1 MVLEFEIETPNLLW
15 LVLTLSSISVPNFS
29 TFPQAVLWAAID
41 FQAEETEE
49 EEEEEERLRI
59 Q

>member
-1 MVLEFEIETPNLLW
+1 MALESLSKIETTNLLW
-15 LVLTLSSISVPNFS
+15 LVLTLSFISLPNFT

-41 FQAEETEE
+41 FRAEETEE
-49 EEEEEERLRI
+49 ERQRI

>member
-1 MVLEFEIETPNLLW
+1 MALEFEIETPNLVW
-15 LVLTLSSISVPNFS
+15 LVLTLSSISVPNFT

-41 FQAEETEE
+41 AMAEE
-49 EEEEEERLRI
+49 EE